1 MLVTIIC
8 WANLFYHFISELK
21 NVKKT
26 SNSKKPVEKIDII
39 KKEKVITYSQKVR
52 LRPGNC
58 YMLPKKVSNN
68 SLIHDVN
75 ENEKIEKEVIRIS
88 KQNKW
93 WKMRYHLFSKFDDGI
108 IIDSLE
114 SWYSITPEKISI
126 SIAQKIQRNIPGKSC
141 TILDGFCGV
150 GGNTIQLAKLFS
162 KVFAIDINA
171 KRIEAAKHN
180 AKLYG
185 VEDKIEFIIGDFFQV
200 APRIKADVVFLA
212 PPWGGP
218 GYKKSQ
224 YFDLETMIPMNGIKI
239 FQVASK
245 ITKNIAYYVPKNT
258 NMSQLSSLAGDD
270 GKVEICKISDF
281 GEEIPISQKR
291 YADKRYV
298 KVITAYYGD
307 LSDSSS
313 YIE

>member
-1 MLVTIIC
+1 M
-8 WANLFYHFISELK
+8 
-21 NVKKT
+21 
-26 SNSKKPVEKIDII
+26 VE
-39 KKEKVITYSQKVR
+39 
-52 LRPGNC
+52 
-58 YMLPKKVSNN
+58 
-68 SLIHDVN
+68 
-75 ENEKIEKEVIRIS
+75 
-88 KQNKW
+88 
-93 WKMRYHLFSKFDDGI
+93 MRYRLFSKFDNGI

-114 SWYSITPEKISI
+114 SWYSITPENISI
-126 SIAQKIQRNIPGKSC
+126 SIAQKIQRKIPGKSC

-150 GGNTIQLAKLFS
+150 GGNTIQLAKIFS

-185 VEDKIEFIIGDFFQV
+185 VEDKIEFIMGDFFQV

-239 FQVASK
+239 FQVASE

-258 NMSQLSSLAGDD
+258 NIPQLSSLAGDD

-281 GEEIPISQKR
+281 GEGIPVSQKQ
-291 YADKRYV
+291 YANKRYV